1 MTSPSARIALYL
13 LAGAGKPLSIAEL
26 MAGIGIRASSVQATV
41 STARQML
48 EGTGAKIIPTG
59 SLATLAYHVEGINLA
74 AVEALIG
81 PRPESEF
88 HQGFRHGTGR
98 VLKALQE
105 AAGHAVFV
113 RDLSRAMSG
122 RISPAEMQ
130 RTREAIKRIRTV
142 VTEEGWTSTAVAVG
156 PDAFA
161 WRAESIRAQPTAEPE
176 SANDEPVI
184 TLPSVGGAYHYTAG
198 RLYLEGRALPVRV
211 GA

>member
-1 MTSPSARIALYL
+1 MTSPSARIALHL
-13 LAGAGKPLSIAEL
+13 LAGAGRPLPIAEL

-59 SLATLAYHVEGINLA
+59 SLATLAYHVEGIDLA
-74 AVEALIG
+74 TVEALIG
-81 PRPESEF
+81 LRPECEF
-88 HQGFRHGTGR
+88 YQGFRRGTGR
-98 VLKALQE
+98 VLKALQD
-105 AAGHAVFV
+105 AAGQPVFI

-122 RISPAEMQ
+122 KTSPAEMQ
-130 RTREAIKRIRTV
+130 RTRDAVQRIRTV
-142 VTEEGWTSTAVAVG
+142 VAEEGWSSTAVAVG

-161 WRAESIRAQPTAEPE
+161 WRAESLRAQPAAEPGE
-176 SANDEPVI
+176 TNDEPVI

-198 RLYLEGRALPVRV
+198 RLYLEGRALPVRI